1 MHKQIAINRTTNQNT
16 SLVSRC
22 CACFCSNLGQLS
34 LGIQDRW
41 NIVLQRS
48 GWGEEDNT
56 IGNQIENEVENIA
69 CLSEFNKLS
78 AVNIVEIAEYCTNG
92 MVNNFVRTSNFTK
105 NSVKFTPHLL
115 RLRNPQDSLQ
125 IRDNFK
131 LDVRELGY
139 GQKIPA
145 YMFDECRVLQGHDN
159 TVMSVIELRN
169 GKLVTGSAD
178 NTIRIW
184 DLDKSEA
191 DEGYCRVLEGHDDTV
206 YSVIELRNGKLA
218 TGSFDSTIRIWD
230 LDKSEGDEGYC
241 RVLRGHTDWV
251 DSVIEL
257 SNGKLATGSDDKTI
271 RIWGTTVDNEE
282 TET

>member
-16 SLVSRC
+16 SLIFRWMYDS
-22 CACFCSNLGQLS
+22 FCSMLGQLS

-56 IGNQIENEVENIA
+56 IGNQIENEVENIK

-92 MVNNFVRTSNFTK
+92 MVNKLVRTSNFTK

-139 GQKIPA
+139 GQNIPA
-145 YMFDECRVLQGHDN
+145 YMFDECRVL
-159 TVMSVIELRN
+159 
-169 GKLVTGSAD
+169 
-178 NTIRIW
+178 
-184 DLDKSEA
+184 
-191 DEGYCRVLEGHDDTV
+191 EGHDDTV
-206 YSVIELRNGKLA
+206 MSVIELRNGKLA
-218 TGSFDSTIRIWD
+218 TGSWDSTIRIWD
-230 LDKSEGDEGYC
+230 LDKSEGEDGCC
-241 RVLRGHTDWV
+241 RVLGGHMDWV
-251 DSVIEL
+251 NSVVEL
-257 SNGKLATGSDDKTI
+257 SNGKLATG
-271 RIWGTTVDNEE
+271 
-282 TET
+282 

>member
-16 SLVSRC
+16 SLLSGWMYDS
-22 CACFCSNLGQLS
+22 FCSMLGQLT

-56 IGNQIENEVENIA
+56 IGNQIENEVENIK

-92 MVNNFVRTSNFTK
+92 IVNKLVRTSKFTK
-105 NSVKFTPHLL
+105 DSVKFTPHLL
-115 RLRNPQDSLQ
+115 RLRKPQDSLQ

-145 YMFDECRVLQGHDN
+145 YMFD
-159 TVMSVIELRN
+159 
-169 GKLVTGSAD
+169 A
-178 NTIRIW
+178 
-184 DLDKSEA
+184 
-191 DEGYCRVLEGHDDTV
+191 CRVLEGHTNWV
-206 YSVIELRNGKLA
+206 NSVIELRNGKLA
-218 TGSFDSTIRIWD
+218 TGSWDRTIRIWD
-230 LDKSEGDEGYC
+230 LE
-241 RVLRGHTDWV
+241 R
-251 DSVIEL
+251 SVGE
-257 SNGKLATGSDDKTI
+257 D
-271 RIWGTTVDNEE
+271 RY
-282 TET
+282 

>member
-16 SLVSRC
+16 SFVSRC

-56 IGNQIENEVENIA
+56 IGNQIENEVENIK

-92 MVNNFVRTSNFTK
+92 IVNKLVRTSKFTK
-105 NSVKFTPHLL
+105 NSVKFTPHLS

-139 GQKIPA
+139 GQEISA
-145 YMFDECRVLQGHDN
+145 YMFDECRVL
-159 TVMSVIELRN
+159 
-169 GKLVTGSAD
+169 
-178 NTIRIW
+178 
-184 DLDKSEA
+184 
-191 DEGYCRVLEGHDDTV
+191 EGHP
-206 YSVIELRNGKLA
+206 NGV
-218 TGSFDSTIRIWD
+218 S
-230 LDKSEGDEGYC
+230 
-241 RVLRGHTDWV
+241 
-251 DSVIEL
+251 
-257 SNGKLATGSDDKTI
+257 
-271 RIWGTTVDNEE
+271 
-282 TET
+282 